1 MVVHTKFTFDACL
14 LYLSLGYVWSIIK
27 EKYEMG
33 SKMKNSDICSKPVH
47 LTSIGGQA
55 LIEGLMMMGPNNIAI
70 AVRKPDGEIIV
81 DKRPLP
87 KKSKLSKLPII
98 RGGINLFKQMVVGI
112 KALMFS
118 AEFVDLEVE
127 DEEGKEPS
135 KFDQFFDKFLGKV
148 FGDKLQDAL
157 IYISVIISL
166 MFSVGLFML
175 LPNYLAGFFHFNK
188 ETTLGLVA
196 YNLVEGVVRIAL
208 FFSYLILVSNLNDI
222 KRVWQYHGA
231 EHKTIHCYEHGE
243 ELTVENIQKYS
254 THHPRCG
261 TSFLFT
267 VMVVSIL
274 VFSVTGWHNPIINLL
289 IRLALLPVVAGLS
302 YEIIK
307 WAGKSESKFVQA
319 FNGPGLFFQKF
330 TTKEPDDSMIEVAIE
345 AMNNVLV
352 DTNKGEDKW

>member
-1 MVVHTKFTFDACL
+1 MSLAC
-14 LYLSLGYVWSIIK
+14 VWSIIK
-27 EKYEMG
+27 EKCEMG
-33 SKMKNSDICSKPVH
+33 SMMKNSDVYNKPKH

-81 DKRPLP
+81 EKRPLP
-87 KKSKLSKLPII
+87 KRSKLSKLPLV
-98 RGGINLFKQMVVGI
+98 RGVVGLFKQMVVGI

-127 DEEGKEPS
+127 EEEGKEPS
-135 KFDQFFDKFLGKV
+135 KVDQFFEKLLGKV
-148 FGDKLQDAL
+148 FGNKLQDAL
-157 IYISVIISL
+157 IYISVFLSL
-166 MFSVGLFML
+166 IFSVGLFIM
-175 LPNYLAGFFHFNK
+175 LPNFIAGFLPFDK
-188 ETTLGLVA
+188 DTSLGVIL
-196 YNLVEGVVRIAL
+196 YNLVEGIVKIIL
-208 FFSYLILVSNLNDI
+208 FFTYIVLISKLNDI

-254 THHPRCG
+254 TRHPRCG

-274 VFSVTGWHNPIINLL
+274 VFSFAGWYDEAWKNMI
-289 IRLALLPVVAGLS
+289 IRLLLLPVVAGIS

-307 WAGKSESKFVQA
+307 FAGKSESKIVRIL
-319 FNGPGLFFQKF
+319 NVPGLMFQNY
-330 TTKEPDDSMIEVAIE
+330 TTKEPDDSMVEVAIE
-345 AMNNVLV
+345 AMKNVLE
-352 DTNKGEDKW
+352 TTKEGEDKW

>member
-1 MVVHTKFTFDACL
+1 LKD
-14 LYLSLGYVWSIIK
+14 VWSIIK
-27 EKYEMG
+27 EKCEMR
-33 SKMKNSDICSKPVH
+33 SEMNNSDIYNKPVH
-47 LTSIGGQA
+47 MTSIGGQA

-81 DKRPLP
+81 EKRPLP
-87 KKSKLSKLPII
+87 KRSKFSKLPLV
-98 RGGINLFKQMVVGI
+98 RGVVGLVKQMIVGI

-127 DEEGKEPS
+127 EEEGKEPS
-135 KFDQFFDKFLGKV
+135 KVDKFFDKMLGKV

-157 IYISVIISL
+157 IYISVVISL
-166 MFSVGLFML
+166 LFSVGLFIL
-175 LPNYLAGFFHFNK
+175 LPNFIAGLLKFNK
-188 ETTLGLVA
+188 DTNTGVIL
-196 YNLVEGVVRIAL
+196 YNLVEGIVKIIL
-208 FFSYLILVSNLNDI
+208 FFTYIVLISKLNDI

-254 THHPRCG
+254 TKHPRCG

-274 VFSVTGWHNPIINLL
+274 VFSFAGWYDEAWKNMI
-289 IRLALLPVVAGLS
+289 IRLLLLPVVAGIS

-307 WAGKSESKFVQA
+307 FAGKSQSKFVQLL
-319 FNGPGLFFQKF
+319 NVPGMMFQKY
-330 TTKEPDDSMIEVAIE
+330 TTKEPDDSMVEVAIE
-345 AMNNVLV
+345 AMNNVLN
-352 DTNKGEDKW
+352 TTKEGEDKW